1 MPDATIYQIGN
12 LTADPELRQ
21 TPNGVSVAQFSVAS
35 TPRIYDKQAQEWKDG
50 DTTFLRAQV
59 WRELAE
65 GAANELRKGDQVIV
79 VGKLKQRQY
88 EKDGVQR
95 TAYEVEADFVGK
107 SVRARKPR
115 QDDGWGSGASD
126 AAPF

>member
-35 TPRIYDKQAQEWKDG
+35 TPRVYDKQAQEWKDG
-50 DTTFLRAQV
+50 ETTFLRAQV

-65 GAANELRKGDQVIV
+65 GATNELRKGDQVIV
-79 VGKLKQRQY
+79 VGKLKQRKY
-88 EKDGVQR
+88 DKDGETR
-95 TAYEVEADFVGK
+95 TAFEVEADFVGK
-107 SVRARKPR
+107 SVRARKQR
-115 QDDGWGSGASD
+115 QDDGWSSSASD
-126 AAPF
+126 EAPF